1 MPYRYEIR
9 TKEGKLIVSNMY
21 PIPLLKDAV
30 FLGRLTLKDERIPK
44 RSKLK
49 VFKINEV
56 SGDK

>member
-1 MPYRYEIR
+1 MPYGFEIR
-9 TKEGKLIVSNMY
+9 TKEGKLIVSNMNS
-21 PIPLLKDAV
+21 IPLLKDAV
-30 FLGRLTLKDERIPK
+30 FLGRLSLKDEQIPK